1 MYVNRARL
9 RELRTARQWSQEQLA
24 TLSGLNLRTIQRLES
39 GTKIS
44 KESLQALAAVFEVP
58 AESLLQRDTKP
69 SESALLAMRDGAT
82 RSLEFTGNTS
92 RIDFWWFALGVLEI
106 NGIGYATKPFS
117 RDAAVA
123 EIIFSGVSSMDCGTY
138 SRLCDAGL
146 NPWWQLMSSCL
157 GG

>member
-58 AESLLQRDTKP
+58 AESLLQRDPKP
-69 SESALLAMRDGAT
+69 SKPALLAMRDGAT

-92 RIDFWWFALGVLEI
+92 RIDFWWFALGVLI
-106 NGIGYATKPFS
+106 LLAFGTLLSRF

-123 EIIFSGVSSMDCGTY
+123 DRIFSGVSSMGCCMHSALARCRT
-138 SRLCDAGL
+138 
-146 NPWWQLMSSCL
+146 
-157 GG
+157 